1 MHEAF
6 VVICYDIADNRRR
19 RHVADYLEGWGER
32 VQESVFEC
40 HLLPAQLKQV
50 RDAIAVEID
59 HESDKVRYYSLCGKD
74 RSALRIPGT
83 GRASRAVAYW
93 MA

>member
-1 MHEAF
+1 MRESL

-19 RHVADYLEGWGER
+19 RHVAEYLEGWGDR

-40 HLLPAQLKQV
+40 HLLPAQLKEV
-50 RDAIAVEID
+50 RDHIAVEID
-59 HESDKVRYYSLCGKD
+59 HDSDKIRYYSLCGKD
-74 RSALRIPGT
+74 RAALRILGI